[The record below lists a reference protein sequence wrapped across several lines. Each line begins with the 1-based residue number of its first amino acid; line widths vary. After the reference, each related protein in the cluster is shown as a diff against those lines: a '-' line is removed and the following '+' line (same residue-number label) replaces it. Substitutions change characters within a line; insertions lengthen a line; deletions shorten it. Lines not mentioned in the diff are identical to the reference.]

1 MNLVDAF
8 VSLDGN
14 DISAFLES
22 VDLDFQKETD
32 ADARMGDDTA
42 KVVATRS
49 NWSLALN
56 AINDYT
62 ATTGLDDIIWGLIS
76 AGAAVPM
83 VVRPTSAAKGANN
96 PEYTGDVVLTNYKPI
111 AGQHGQ
117 QSRTP
122 IQCQPAGDLSR
133 ATS

>member
-62 ATTGLDDIIWGLIS
+62 ATTGLDDIIWGIIS
-76 AGAAVPM
+76 AGAAVAM
-83 VVRPTSAAKGANN
+83 IVRPTSAAKGANN
-96 PEYTGDVVLTNYKPI
+96 AEYTGDVVLTNYKPI

-117 QSRTP
+117 QARTP
-122 IQCQPAGDLSR
+122 IQCQPASDLSR